1 MIALLTLGFT
11 LSLDNFRV
19 SLILGGLKPTWRRS
33 VKTSAIFGL
42 WDAVAPLV
50 GIIAGHY
57 LSERISSTAD
67 MIAAVGLAAYGLFVL
82 IRALL
87 RPEPADPD
95 MKWATRGLALPL
107 SIDNVTAGASLGLA
121 GYSPWLAPILF
132 GVITFVMSVAG
143 HQIGRAAANFIPRI
157 RTDLLTGIAFLAMA
171 VLVATGSGGDDDA
184 SASSVR
190 PCTTA
195 GYLGVPCRYAWHDVT
210 SAYPASLLASSNGV
224 FSAQKGRFHDL
235 DQA

>member
-1 MIALLTLGFT
+1 VIALLTLGFT

-19 SLILGGLKPTWRRS
+19 SLALGGLKPTFRRS

-50 GIIAGHY
+50 GIIVGHY

-67 MIAAVGLAAYGLFVL
+67 MIAAIGLAAYGVFVVVK
-82 IRALL
+82 ALL
-87 RPEPADPD
+87 RPEHADPD

-121 GYSPWLAPILF
+121 GYSPWIAPVLF

-143 HQIGRAAANFIPRI
+143 HQIGRAAANLIPRL
-157 RTDLLTGIAFLAMA
+157 RTDLLTGIAFIAMA
-171 VLVATGSGGDDDA
+171 VLVATGTGGDDDA
-184 SASSVR
+184 AASSGRPQATAIASTHTAHRRAADHHGRAALTASPARRDVR
-190 PCTTA
+190 S
-195 GYLGVPCRYAWHDVT
+195 T
-210 SAYPASLLASSNGV
+210 SIGTP
-224 FSAQKGRFHDL
+224 
-235 DQA
+235 